1 MLPRNFLHF
10 TDLDVLVQVISHTK
24 YVCCYMCV
32 CLFACFI
39 ISYNNDDTMQIS
51 HGFGRIALYGG
62 SVAETN
68 RHEFTDNNV
77 VF

>member
-1 MLPRNFLHF
+1 
-10 TDLDVLVQVISHTK
+10 
-24 YVCCYMCV
+24 MCV
-32 CLFACFI
+32 VTCVCVYLPVSLLVI
-39 ISYNNDDTMQIS
+39 IMMIYTMQIS

>member
-1 MLPRNFLHF
+1 
-10 TDLDVLVQVISHTK
+10 
-24 YVCCYMCV
+24 
-32 CLFACFI
+32 
-39 ISYNNDDTMQIS
+39 MQIS

>member
-1 MLPRNFLHF
+1 MCVLLH
-10 TDLDVLVQVISHTK
+10 V
-24 YVCCYMCV
+24 CV
-32 CLFACFI
+32 CLFARFI
-39 ISYNNDDTMQIS
+39 ISDDTMQIS
-51 HGFGRIALYGG
+51 HGFGKIALYGG